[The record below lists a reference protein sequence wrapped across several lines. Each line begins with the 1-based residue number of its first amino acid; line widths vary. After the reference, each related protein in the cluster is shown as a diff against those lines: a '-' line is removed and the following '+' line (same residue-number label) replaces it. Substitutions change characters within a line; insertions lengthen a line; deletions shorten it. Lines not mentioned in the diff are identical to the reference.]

1 MVYHVPPL
9 TSLCQQAGTG
19 GLSPPPHPNPPTHCR
34 SPYSIRASDG
44 SLDSRLLAGQS
55 RATSQQRFV
64 SESGSAAVQ
73 NLLPKLTTIVAWIWR
88 LQERRVCL
96 ASVRKD
102 SKKTVRRAE
111 SLQST
116 ACSSIFHLKGI
127 PEYIYIYHVYI
138 YHGDQI
144 SNVDEVISPAIQF

>member
-1 MVYHVPPL
+1 M
-9 TSLCQQAGTG
+9 
-19 GLSPPPHPNPPTHCR
+19 
-34 SPYSIRASDG
+34 
-44 SLDSRLLAGQS
+44 
-55 RATSQQRFV
+55 
-64 SESGSAAVQ
+64 Q

-144 SNVDEVISPAIQF
+144 SNVDEVISPAIQFWLTKISHMHLFSDL